1 MDDLESIKPVYVG
14 SAQERVTPKYM
25 TEDTPIPD
33 SIESVVPDI
42 TRARAALMAVILRL
56 HQHRDPA
63 DHARTYDFF
72 KKDEEAI
79 RKHFLEWLPTTDHL
93 AGTPQ
98 ERATHFIITA
108 LYTPTLNTLARTLG
122 AELKVMDAES
132 ETGDMQRWQVAAAYV
147 NAWKLIEQALKER
160 FESLPEGK
168 TKEYLRE
175 PVMHITEMFTAELP
189 PRNVQ

>member
-1 MDDLESIKPVYVG
+1 
-14 SAQERVTPKYM
+14 M
-25 TEDTPIPD
+25 TEETPVSD

-42 TRARAALMAVILRL
+42 TQARAALMAVILRL

-63 DHARTYDFF
+63 DHTRTYDFF

-79 RKHFLEWLPTTDHL
+79 RRHFIEWLQTTDHL
-93 AGTPQ
+93 AGTSQ

-122 AELKVMDAES
+122 GELRLMDAET
-132 ETGDMQRWQVAAAYV
+132 EKGDIQRWQVASAYV

-160 FESLPEGK
+160 FNALPEGK

-175 PVMHITEMFTAELP
+175 PVMRVTEMFKAELP

>member
-1 MDDLESIKPVYVG
+1 
-14 SAQERVTPKYM
+14 M
-25 TEDTPIPD
+25 TEDTPTSD
-33 SIESVVPDI
+33 SIEAVVPDI
-42 TRARAALMAVILRL
+42 AQARAVLMAVISRL
-56 HQHRDPA
+56 HQHRDPSEQM
-63 DHARTYDFF
+63 RMFDFF
-72 KKDEEAI
+72 RKDSEEM
-79 RKHFLEWLPTTDHL
+79 RRHFLEWLPTTDHL

-122 AELKVMDAES
+122 SELRVMDAES
-132 ETGDMQRWQVAAAYV
+132 EKGDMQRWQVASAYV

-160 FESLPEGK
+160 FDLLPEGK

-175 PVMHITEMFTAELP
+175 PVMRITEMFKAELP

>member
-1 MDDLESIKPVYVG
+1 MS
-14 SAQERVTPKYM
+14 
-25 TEDTPIPD
+25 EDTPTPET
-33 SIESVVPDI
+33 IESVVPGI
-42 TRARAALMAVILRL
+42 THARNVLMAVITRL

-63 DHARTYDFF
+63 ERARAYDFF
-72 KKDEEAI
+72 KKDDEAI
-79 RKHFLEWLPTTDHL
+79 RRHFLEWLPTTDHL

-108 LYTPTLNTLARTLG
+108 LYTPTLNTLARSLG
-122 AELKVMDAES
+122 GELKVMDAES
-132 ETGDMQRWQVAAAYV
+132 EKGDMQRWQIASAYV

-160 FESLPEGK
+160 FETLPEGR

-175 PVMHITEMFTAELP
+175 PVMRITEMFAAELP